1 MAVLA
6 RTLLLVRQERQ
17 TAAGKTKKT
26 GGDSMKET
34 KTGGSRVRK
43 TAASAALA
51 LMTLLYVLDLLL
63 PLPLGAAA
71 AAAAAAVLL
80 LDLPFMGKTFRLPA
94 WIFFLLGAAVLLFCR
109 APLSQWEQ
117 GLSSMMKTVV
127 ILVVM
132 QGLALA
138 MRRGGYEQAAAECLC
153 GRSGSLAGLFCLI
166 LLLSHLLAGVMS
178 LGCVVVILAA
188 ISPAVRQRLPDSRR
202 FLAASLSWGYC
213 TLFLWAPGTVTV
225 LMSMQV
231 FDLDWQSYFPPAFAL
246 SLLGLALG
254 AGIAHFRFRGQS
266 LASAGTETVSP
277 GAWRKLRR
285 LAGVLAVIVAAVALL
300 ERLGFSTSIGRLL
313 VTILTVTAVWLTAQG
328 RVPEAP
334 PLLRQWWQDY
344 LPKNQDRAALF
355 LSMGVFSAAIQYS
368 GFGDRLTKLC
378 AWHSGL
384 LGPLVLPLLPLAIVA
399 FSLVGLHPF
408 VSVLMV
414 GPILAGLPLP
424 VTPLQLGLA
433 MSLGCCLSYMLSP
446 FAGLILTLSH
456 ELQEPPLRMCLR
468 ANLPFAIPYYLLATL
483 AITWL
488 C

>member
-1 MAVLA
+1 
-6 RTLLLVRQERQ
+6 
-17 TAAGKTKKT
+17 
-26 GGDSMKET
+26 
-34 KTGGSRVRK
+34 
-43 TAASAALA
+43 
-51 LMTLLYVLDLLL
+51 
-63 PLPLGAAA
+63 
-71 AAAAAAVLL
+71 
-80 LDLPFMGKTFRLPA
+80 
-94 WIFFLLGAAVLLFCR
+94 
-109 APLSQWEQ
+109 
-117 GLSSMMKTVV
+117 
-127 ILVVM
+127 
-132 QGLALA
+132 
-138 MRRGGYEQAAAECLC
+138 
-153 GRSGSLAGLFCLI
+153 
-166 LLLSHLLAGVMS
+166 
-178 LGCVVVILAA
+178 
-188 ISPAVRQRLPDSRR
+188 
-202 FLAASLSWGYC
+202 
-213 TLFLWAPGTVTV
+213 
-225 LMSMQV
+225 MSMQV

-300 ERLGFSTSIGRLL
+300 ERLGFSTSTGRLL
-313 VTILTVTAVWLTAQG
+313 VTILAVTAVWLTAQG

-344 LPKNQDRAALF
+344 LPKNQDLAAFF

-368 GFGDRLTKLC
+368 GFGDRLTELC
-378 AWHSGL
+378 AGHSGL

>member
-17 TAAGKTKKT
+17 TAVGKTKKT

-109 APLSQWEQ
+109 APLRQWEQ

-277 GAWRKLRR
+277 GAWRKLRC

-344 LPKNQDRAALF
+344 LPKNQDLAAFF

-368 GFGDRLTKLC
+368 GFGDRLTELC
-378 AWHSGL
+378 AGHSGL

>member
-80 LDLPFMGKTFRLPA
+80 LDLAFMGKTFRLPA

-109 APLSQWEQ
+109 APLRQWEQ

-277 GAWRKLRR
+277 GAWRKLRC

-344 LPKNQDRAALF
+344 LPKNQDLAAFF

-368 GFGDRLTKLC
+368 GFGDRLTELC
-378 AWHSGL
+378 AGHSGL

>member
-109 APLSQWEQ
+109 APLRQWEQ

-277 GAWRKLRR
+277 GAWRKLRC

-344 LPKNQDRAALF
+344 LPKNQDLAAFF

-368 GFGDRLTKLC
+368 GFGDRLTELC
-378 AWHSGL
+378 AGHSGL

>member
-109 APLSQWEQ
+109 APLRQWEQ

-277 GAWRKLRR
+277 GAWRKLRC

-344 LPKNQDRAALF
+344 LPKNQDLAAFF

-368 GFGDRLTKLC
+368 GFGDRLTELC
-378 AWHSGL
+378 AGHSGL

-468 ANLPFAIPYYLLATL
+468 PNLPFAIPYYLLATL

>member
-344 LPKNQDRAALF
+344 LPKNQDLAAFF

-378 AWHSGL
+378 AGHSGL

-399 FSLVGLHPF
+399 FSMVGLHPF

>member
-1 MAVLA
+1 
-6 RTLLLVRQERQ
+6 
-17 TAAGKTKKT
+17 
-26 GGDSMKET
+26 
-34 KTGGSRVRK
+34 
-43 TAASAALA
+43 
-51 LMTLLYVLDLLL
+51 
-63 PLPLGAAA
+63 
-71 AAAAAAVLL
+71 
-80 LDLPFMGKTFRLPA
+80 
-94 WIFFLLGAAVLLFCR
+94 
-109 APLSQWEQ
+109 
-117 GLSSMMKTVV
+117 MMKTVV

-277 GAWRKLRR
+277 GAWRKLRC

-344 LPKNQDRAALF
+344 LPKNQDLAAFF

-368 GFGDRLTKLC
+368 GFGDRLTELC
-378 AWHSGL
+378 AGHSGL

>member
-109 APLSQWEQ
+109 APLRQWEQ

-277 GAWRKLRR
+277 GAWRKLRC

-344 LPKNQDRAALF
+344 LPKNQDLAAFF

-368 GFGDRLTKLC
+368 GFGDRLTELC
-378 AWHSGL
+378 AGHSGL

-468 ANLPFAIPYYLLATL
+468 AYLPFAIPYYLLATL
-483 AITWL
+483 TITWL

>member
-1 MAVLA
+1 
-6 RTLLLVRQERQ
+6 
-17 TAAGKTKKT
+17 
-26 GGDSMKET
+26 MKET

-344 LPKNQDRAALF
+344 LPKNQDLAAFF

-378 AWHSGL
+378 AGHSGL

-424 VTPLQLGLA
+424 VTPLQLGLT

>member
-26 GGDSMKET
+26 GGDGMKET

-188 ISPAVRQRLPDSRR
+188 ISPTVRQRLPDSRR

-300 ERLGFSTSIGRLL
+300 ERLGFSTSTGRLL
-313 VTILTVTAVWLTAQG
+313 VTILAVTAVWLTAQG
-328 RVPEAP
+328 RVREAP

-344 LPKNQDRAALF
+344 LPKNQDLAAFF

-368 GFGDRLTKLC
+368 GFGDRLTELC
-378 AWHSGL
+378 AGHSGL

>member
-344 LPKNQDRAALF
+344 LPKNQDLAAFF

-368 GFGDRLTKLC
+368 GFGDRLTELC
-378 AWHSGL
+378 AGHSGL

>member
-26 GGDSMKET
+26 GGDGMKET

-246 SLLGLALG
+246 SLLGFALG

-277 GAWRKLRR
+277 GAWRKLRH

-344 LPKNQDRAALF
+344 LPKNQDLAAFF

-368 GFGDRLTKLC
+368 GFGDRLTELC
-378 AWHSGL
+378 AGHSGL

-424 VTPLQLGLA
+424 VTPLQLGLT

>member
-1 MAVLA
+1 
-6 RTLLLVRQERQ
+6 
-17 TAAGKTKKT
+17 
-26 GGDSMKET
+26 MKET

-344 LPKNQDRAALF
+344 LPKNQDLAAFF

-368 GFGDRLTKLC
+368 GFGDRLTELC
-378 AWHSGL
+378 AGHSGL

-433 MSLGCCLSYMLSP
+433 MSLGCCLSYMFSP

>member
-26 GGDSMKET
+26 GGDGMKET

-344 LPKNQDRAALF
+344 LPKNQDLAAFF

-368 GFGDRLTKLC
+368 GFGDRLTELC
-378 AWHSGL
+378 AGHSGL
-384 LGPLVLPLLPLAIVA
+384 LEPLVLPLLPLAIVA

>member
-109 APLSQWEQ
+109 APLRQWEQ

-277 GAWRKLRR
+277 GAWRKLRC

-344 LPKNQDRAALF
+344 LPKNQDLAAFF

-368 GFGDRLTKLC
+368 GFGDRLTELC
-378 AWHSGL
+378 AGHSGL

-468 ANLPFAIPYYLLATL
+468 ANLPFAIPSYLLATL
-483 AITWL
+483 AITWR

>member
-266 LASAGTETVSP
+266 LASAGTETVSL

-344 LPKNQDRAALF
+344 LPKNQDLAAFF

-368 GFGDRLTKLC
+368 GFGDRLTELC
-378 AWHSGL
+378 AGHSGL

>member
-26 GGDSMKET
+26 GGDGMKET

-63 PLPLGAAA
+63 PLPLGAAV

-166 LLLSHLLAGVMS
+166 LLLSHLLAGVVS

-254 AGIAHFRFRGQS
+254 GGIAHFRFRGQS

-344 LPKNQDRAALF
+344 LPKNQDLADFF

-368 GFGDRLTKLC
+368 GFGDRLTELC
-378 AWHSGL
+378 AGHSGL

>member
-344 LPKNQDRAALF
+344 LPKNQDLAAFF

-378 AWHSGL
+378 AGHSGL

>member
-344 LPKNQDRAALF
+344 LPKNQDLAAFF

>member
-109 APLSQWEQ
+109 APLRQWEQ

-166 LLLSHLLAGVMS
+166 LLLSHL

-277 GAWRKLRR
+277 GAWRKLRC

-344 LPKNQDRAALF
+344 LPKNQDLAAFF

-368 GFGDRLTKLC
+368 GFGDRLTELC
-378 AWHSGL
+378 AGHSGL

>member
-1 MAVLA
+1 
-6 RTLLLVRQERQ
+6 
-17 TAAGKTKKT
+17 
-26 GGDSMKET
+26 MKET

-188 ISPAVRQRLPDSRR
+188 ISPAVRQRLPDIRR

-300 ERLGFSTSIGRLL
+300 ERLGFSTSTGRLL
-313 VTILTVTAVWLTAQG
+313 VTILAVTAVWLTAQG

-344 LPKNQDRAALF
+344 LPKNQDLAAFF

-368 GFGDRLTKLC
+368 GFGDRLTELC
-378 AWHSGL
+378 AGHSGL

>member
-109 APLSQWEQ
+109 APLRQWEQ

-344 LPKNQDRAALF
+344 LPKNQDLAAFF

-378 AWHSGL
+378 AGHSGL